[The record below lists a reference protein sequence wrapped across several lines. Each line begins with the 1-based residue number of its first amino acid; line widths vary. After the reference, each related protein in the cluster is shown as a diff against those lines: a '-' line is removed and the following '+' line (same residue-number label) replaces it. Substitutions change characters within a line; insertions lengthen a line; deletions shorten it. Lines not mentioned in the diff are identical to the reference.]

1 MAGRQLL
8 FVTDMLRL
16 MLVLNSFIYQLHR
29 NSNLPWVY
37 GGEYDQFTRLV
48 FVVVQAW
55 IKLGLKVFFVFD
67 GLWDKP
73 SVGCI

>member
-1 MAGRQLL
+1 M
-8 FVTDMLRL
+8 
-16 MLVLNSFIYQLHR
+16 VLNSFIYQLHR

-37 GGEYDQFTRLV
+37 GGEYDQFSSLV

-67 GLWDKP
+67 GLWDEP